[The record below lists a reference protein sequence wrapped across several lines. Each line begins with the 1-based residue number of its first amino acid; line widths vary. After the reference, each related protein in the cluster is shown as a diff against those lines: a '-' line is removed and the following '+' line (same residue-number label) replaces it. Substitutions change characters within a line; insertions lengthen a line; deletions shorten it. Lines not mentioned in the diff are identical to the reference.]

1 MTVHGVD
8 GGQLKPLG
16 DERGA
21 MADWR
26 EASDPT
32 CPACGEALAATAL
45 RCPHC
50 EESLLTEEQ
59 VELLDERA
67 ADALADVNRG
77 APRWAVAL
85 AGLSLGIAVAPLVLY
100 VVVIL
105 FGDLSLP
112 VAAAVLLAGW
122 LVPAAHLSRLRNPS
136 EALARGL
143 YLVVA
148 GVAAV
153 VLAVGYEVLL
163 ADGPSVVSEETALVS
178 LLLAVPAAL
187 GALLARRAARRAAR
201 QARGE
206 PGPLHER
213 FGLDDD
219 GPNN

>member
-1 MTVHGVD
+1 MTDSAAD

-16 DERGA
+16 VERGA

-26 EASDPT
+26 EGSDPD
-32 CPACGEALAATAL
+32 CPACGAALSATAL

-59 VELLDERA
+59 VALLDERA
-67 ADALADVNRG
+67 GGALPNVDRG

-100 VVVIL
+100 AVVIL
-105 FGDLSLP
+105 VGGLSLP
-112 VAAAVLLAGW
+112 VATGVLLAGW
-122 LVPAAHLSRLRNPS
+122 LGPAAYLSRLRNPS

-148 GVAAV
+148 GVGLV
-153 VLAVGYEVLL
+153 VFAVGYEVLL
-163 ADGPSVVSEETALVS
+163 ADGPSVVSEQTALVS

-187 GALLARRAARRAAR
+187 GALVARRATRRADR
-201 QARGE
+201 QARGD
-206 PGPLHER
+206 PGPIHER
-213 FGLDDD
+213 FGLDDEERD
-219 GPNN
+219 